1 MINRSGLRARIGNSK
16 ALVLLTAG
24 LALTTS
30 GFAQNSNFGTK
41 DESGGYSKLD
51 MNIYGAWK
59 WFQIGQGNK
68 GVDKFDSGFGWGER
82 LSEEVH
88 KYIGLEQG
96 LMIGYNRYNILP
108 VGASN
113 YTDFKNSHSTL
124 YGTGVLHFT
133 PRDAKYRPFIMAGPG
148 YTWYRGGKGFN
159 TGYPIKSD
167 GETSLIYG
175 IGLKVNAHRNYAVR
189 FDLTGTRT
197 GSPRFG
203 IPAVQAGRGSYWLPA
218 GNQHES
224 TIQASV
230 GLTFRLRYKAPTP
243 PPAPPPPP
251 PPPPAPVANVRIQ
264 SVDGAGAGVCPGGN
278 VRLTVAANGWLPNQT
293 PSYQWMVNG
302 SPAAGGNAASFTVPT
317 TDAGTKNVTVKVS
330 VTGPDSTATSNPV
343 AVMVKPLTPPTIRF
357 AVSPATMPYGNTAAL
372 AAQATGSECGGPATV
387 RYTGE
392 GVTGTAFDSK
402 ALAFDMSNRLRAQ
415 SRTVRLTATATDQ
428 KKQTAA
434 ANADVTVTLK
444 SEARRLDDIVFPQ
457 MSARVNNCAKR
468 VLLEQLT
475 PMLRNDPQAKVILIG
490 HRDEAE
496 KGRLGSKMDEARV
509 INAAAV
515 LSAGTGICPQLDLSR
530 IMWKAAG
537 TDQSAETRPALCGTS
552 TDVKELGR
560 SAIKGTD
567 KKVQFRRVEI
577 WIVPGGADMPAGL
590 TGLQAVPEKDVK
602 TKGCPK

>member
-16 ALVLLTAG
+16 ALALLTAG

-96 LMIGYNRYNILP
+96 LMLGYNRYNILP

-343 AVMVKPLTPPTIRF
+343 AVTVKPLTPPTIRF
-357 AVSPATMPYGNTAAL
+357 AVAPATMPYGNTAAL

-392 GVTGTAFDSK
+392 GVTGATFDSK

>member
-16 ALVLLTAG
+16 ALALLTAG

-96 LMIGYNRYNILP
+96 LMLGYNRYNILP

-175 IGLKVNAHRNYAVR
+175 IGLKVNAHTNYAVR

-343 AVMVKPLTPPTIRF
+343 AVTVKPLTPPTIRF
-357 AVSPATMPYGNTAAL
+357 AVAPATMPYGNTAAL

-392 GVTGTAFDSK
+392 GVTGATFDSK

>member
-1 MINRSGLRARIGNSK
+1 MIKRSESRARICNSK

-24 LALTTS
+24 LALAGS

-51 MNIYGAWK
+51 MSLFAGWK

-68 GVDKFDSGFGWGER
+68 GVHQFDPGFGWGER

-88 KYIGLEQG
+88 KYIGLEEG
-96 LMIGYNRYNILP
+96 LNMNYNRFKILP
-108 VGASN
+108 VGAAN
-113 YTDFKNSHSTL
+113 YTSFKNSHSTI
-124 YGTGVLHFT
+124 YGAGVLHFT
-133 PRDAKYRPFIMAGPG
+133 PRDAKYRPFILVGPG
-148 YTWYRGGKGFN
+148 YSWYRGGKGFQ
-159 TGYPIKSD
+159 TGYPIKTS
-167 GETSLIYG
+167 GETALIYG
-175 IGLKVNAHRNYAVR
+175 IGLKINENKKYGIR

-203 IPAVQAGRGSYWLPA
+203 IPSIPAGPGSYWLPA
-218 GNQHES
+218 GELHES
-224 TIQASV
+224 GLMASV
-230 GLTFRLRYKAPTP
+230 GIILRNRYVNPTP
-243 PPAPPPPP
+243 KPAPPPPP
-251 PPPPAPVANVRIQ
+251 PPPPPPVANVRIQ

-278 VRLTVAANGWLPNQT
+278 VRLTVNANGWLANQT

-302 SPAAGGNAASFTVPT
+302 SPASGGNAASFTVPT
-317 TDAGTKNVTVKVS
+317 TDAGAKSVTVRVS
-330 VTGPDSTATSNPV
+330 VTGPDSSATSNPV
-343 AVMVKPLTPPTIRF
+343 TVTVKPLTPPAIRF
-357 AVSPATMPYGNTAAL
+357 AVSPATIPYGNTVPL

-392 GVTGTAFDSK
+392 GVTGSTFDSK
-402 ALAFDMSNRLRAQ
+402 ALAFDLSNRLKAQ

-428 KKQTAA
+428 KNQKAA

-490 HRDEAE
+490 HRDDSE
-496 KGRLGSKMDEARV
+496 KGKLGSKMDEARV

-537 TDQSAETRPALCGTS
+537 TDQSSETRPALCGTS
-552 TDVKELGR
+552 TDVKERGG

-577 WIVPGGADMPAGL
+577 WIVPGGADMPAGIS
-590 TGLQAVPEKDVK
+590 GLQAVPEKDVK
-602 TKGCPK
+602 AKGCPK

>member
-218 GNQHES
+218 GNHHES

-243 PPAPPPPP
+243 PPAPAPP

-302 SPAAGGNAASFTVPT
+302 SPAAGGNAASFTIPT

>member
-16 ALVLLTAG
+16 ALALLTAG

-175 IGLKVNAHRNYAVR
+175 IGLKVNAHTNYAVR

-343 AVMVKPLTPPTIRF
+343 AVTVKPLTPPTIRF
-357 AVSPATMPYGNTAAL
+357 AVAPATMPYGNTAAL

-392 GVTGTAFDSK
+392 GVTGATFDSK

-428 KKQTAA
+428 KNQTAA

>member
-218 GNQHES
+218 GNHHES

-243 PPAPPPPP
+243 PPAPPPP

-428 KKQTAA
+428 KNQTAA

>member
-1 MINRSGLRARIGNSK
+1 VFCFTQCLPRLLDEFFGKRHAPHTHIRRSHCCECQPHAH
-16 ALVLLTAG
+16 
-24 LALTTS
+24 
-30 GFAQNSNFGTK
+30 GFFTVDQPPAQN
-41 DESGGYSKLD
+41 
-51 MNIYGAWK
+51 
-59 WFQIGQGNK
+59 QI
-68 GVDKFDSGFGWGER
+68 ER
-82 LSEEVH
+82 
-88 KYIGLEQG
+88 
-96 LMIGYNRYNILP
+96 
-108 VGASN
+108 VGA
-113 YTDFKNSHSTL
+113 TDQADEPLRTA
-124 YGTGVLHFT
+124 
-133 PRDAKYRPFIMAGPG
+133 R
-148 YTWYRGGKGFN
+148 
-159 TGYPIKSD
+159 
-167 GETSLIYG
+167 
-175 IGLKVNAHRNYAVR
+175 
-189 FDLTGTRT
+189 TRYQ
-197 GSPRFG
+197 PKFRFG
-203 IPAVQAGRGSYWLPA
+203 QTQRRFFGDNTEI
-218 GNQHES
+218 
-224 TIQASV
+224 ASHRQ
-230 GLTFRLRYKAPTP
+230 FK
-243 PPAPPPPP
+243 
-251 PPPPAPVANVRIQ
+251 
-264 SVDGAGAGVCPGGN
+264 
-278 VRLTVAANGWLPNQT
+278 
-293 PSYQWMVNG
+293 
-302 SPAAGGNAASFTVPT
+302 PAAGGNAASFTVPT

-343 AVMVKPLTPPTIRF
+343 AVTVKPLTPPTIRF
-357 AVSPATMPYGNTAAL
+357 AVAPATMPYGNTAAL

-428 KKQTAA
+428 KNQTAA

>member
-96 LMIGYNRYNILP
+96 LMLGYNRYNILP

-243 PPAPPPPP
+243 PPAPPPP

>member
-59 WFQIGQGNK
+59 WFQLGQGNK

-175 IGLKVNAHRNYAVR
+175 IGLKVNAHTNYAVR

-343 AVMVKPLTPPTIRF
+343 AVTVKPLTPPTIRF
-357 AVSPATMPYGNTAAL
+357 AVAPATMPYGNTAAL

-392 GVTGTAFDSK
+392 GVTGATFDSK

-428 KKQTAA
+428 KNQTAA

>member
-16 ALVLLTAG
+16 ALALLTAG

-59 WFQIGQGNK
+59 WFQLGQGNK

-218 GNQHES
+218 GNHHES

>member
-16 ALVLLTAG
+16 ALALLTAG

-96 LMIGYNRYNILP
+96 LMLGYNRYNILP

-175 IGLKVNAHRNYAVR
+175 IGLKVNAHTNYAVR

-243 PPAPPPPP
+243 PPAPPPP

-343 AVMVKPLTPPTIRF
+343 AVTVKPLTPPTIRF

-392 GVTGTAFDSK
+392 GVTGATFDSK

-428 KKQTAA
+428 KNQTAA

>member
-218 GNQHES
+218 GNHHES

-243 PPAPPPPP
+243 PPAPPPP

-302 SPAAGGNAASFTVPT
+302 SPAAGGNAASFTIPT

>member
-218 GNQHES
+218 GNHHES

-243 PPAPPPPP
+243 PPAPAPP

>member
-218 GNQHES
+218 GNHHES

-243 PPAPPPPP
+243 PPAPPPP

-537 TDQSAETRPALCGTS
+537 TDQSVETRPALCGTS

>member
-16 ALVLLTAG
+16 ALALLTAG

-175 IGLKVNAHRNYAVR
+175 IGLKVNAHTNYAVR

-343 AVMVKPLTPPTIRF
+343 AVTVKPLTPPTIRF

-392 GVTGTAFDSK
+392 GVTGATFDSK

-428 KKQTAA
+428 KNQTAA

>member
-175 IGLKVNAHRNYAVR
+175 IGLKVNANRNYAVR

-218 GNQHES
+218 GSQHES

-343 AVMVKPLTPPTIRF
+343 AVTVKPLTPPTIRF
-357 AVSPATMPYGNTAAL
+357 AVAPATMPYGNTAAL

-428 KKQTAA
+428 KNQTAA

>member
-218 GNQHES
+218 GNHHES

-243 PPAPPPPP
+243 PPAPPPP

-343 AVMVKPLTPPTIRF
+343 AVTVKPLTPPTIRF
-357 AVSPATMPYGNTAAL
+357 AVAPATMPYGNTAAL

-392 GVTGTAFDSK
+392 GVTGATFDSK

-428 KKQTAA
+428 KNQTAA

>member
-16 ALVLLTAG
+16 ALALLTAG

-96 LMIGYNRYNILP
+96 LMLGYNRYNILP

-175 IGLKVNAHRNYAVR
+175 IGLKVNAHTNYAVR

-218 GNQHES
+218 GNHHES

-243 PPAPPPPP
+243 PPAPPPP

-343 AVMVKPLTPPTIRF
+343 AVTAKPLTPPTIRF

>member
-16 ALVLLTAG
+16 ALALLTAG

-96 LMIGYNRYNILP
+96 LMLGYNRYNILP

-218 GNQHES
+218 GNHHES

-243 PPAPPPPP
+243 PPAPPPP

>member
-59 WFQIGQGNK
+59 WFQLGQGNK

-218 GNQHES
+218 GNHHES

-243 PPAPPPPP
+243 PPAPPPP

>member
-16 ALVLLTAG
+16 ALALLTAG

-218 GNQHES
+218 GNHHES

-243 PPAPPPPP
+243 PPAPPPP

>member
-16 ALVLLTAG
+16 ALALLTAG

-96 LMIGYNRYNILP
+96 LMLGYNRYNILP

-175 IGLKVNAHRNYAVR
+175 IGLKVNAHTNYAVR

-218 GNQHES
+218 GNHHES

-243 PPAPPPPP
+243 PPAPPPP

-343 AVMVKPLTPPTIRF
+343 AVTVKPLTPPTIRF
-357 AVSPATMPYGNTAAL
+357 AVAPATMPYGNTAAL

-392 GVTGTAFDSK
+392 GVTGATFDSK

>member
-1 MINRSGLRARIGNSK
+1 M
-16 ALVLLTAG
+16 
-24 LALTTS
+24 
-30 GFAQNSNFGTK
+30 
-41 DESGGYSKLD
+41 
-51 MNIYGAWK
+51 
-59 WFQIGQGNK
+59 
-68 GVDKFDSGFGWGER
+68 
-82 LSEEVH
+82 
-88 KYIGLEQG
+88 
-96 LMIGYNRYNILP
+96 
-108 VGASN
+108 
-113 YTDFKNSHSTL
+113 
-124 YGTGVLHFT
+124 
-133 PRDAKYRPFIMAGPG
+133 
-148 YTWYRGGKGFN
+148 
-159 TGYPIKSD
+159 
-167 GETSLIYG
+167 
-175 IGLKVNAHRNYAVR
+175 
-189 FDLTGTRT
+189 
-197 GSPRFG
+197 
-203 IPAVQAGRGSYWLPA
+203 
-218 GNQHES
+218 
-224 TIQASV
+224 

-343 AVMVKPLTPPTIRF
+343 AVTVKPLTPPTIRF
-357 AVSPATMPYGNTAAL
+357 AVAPATMPYGNTAAL

-392 GVTGTAFDSK
+392 GVTGATFDSK

-428 KKQTAA
+428 KNQTAA

>member
-16 ALVLLTAG
+16 ALALLTAG

-96 LMIGYNRYNILP
+96 LMLGYNRYNILP

-175 IGLKVNAHRNYAVR
+175 IGLKVNAHTNYAVR

-343 AVMVKPLTPPTIRF
+343 AVTVKPLTPPTIRF
-357 AVSPATMPYGNTAAL
+357 AVAPATMPYGNTAAL

-392 GVTGTAFDSK
+392 GVTGATFDSK

-428 KKQTAA
+428 KNQTAA

>member
-96 LMIGYNRYNILP
+96 LMLGYNRYNILP

-175 IGLKVNAHRNYAVR
+175 IGLKVNANRNYAVR

-218 GNQHES
+218 GSQHES

-343 AVMVKPLTPPTIRF
+343 AVTVKPLTPPTIRF
-357 AVSPATMPYGNTAAL
+357 AVAPATMPYGNTAAL

-392 GVTGTAFDSK
+392 GVTGATFDSK

-428 KKQTAA
+428 KNQTAA

>member
-218 GNQHES
+218 GNHHES

-243 PPAPPPPP
+243 PPAPPPP